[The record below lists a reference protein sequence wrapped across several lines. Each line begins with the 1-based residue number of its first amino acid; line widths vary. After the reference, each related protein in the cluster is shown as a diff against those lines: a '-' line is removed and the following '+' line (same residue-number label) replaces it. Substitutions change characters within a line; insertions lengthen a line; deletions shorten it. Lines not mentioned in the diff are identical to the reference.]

1 MKKVFIY
8 YSLTGNGDEI
18 AKILENKKYDIRKVE
33 TNEILPKNFILR
45 ILTGGYKAMIKYED
59 KLIDF
64 DSDIEDYDE
73 IIIGSPI
80 WNNRL
85 SSPINTVLKELK
97 LNNKKITFYYLTYNL
112 DKELEKKYGGQVY
125 VVSPYGMAWNNDKY
139 YIVGVQE
146 KKHADGSTEIMGTKT
161 FRIDRMDDVKV
172 KDEAR
177 RELPEA
183 KGDEDF
189 DMAKFCER
197 CVSMY
202 SGREMEVRLRLP
214 NYLMDTAIDQFGEK
228 FWVLNKDEQNGTFE
242 MNAIVS
248 FSKTFVG
255 WLAGFG
261 GQIQLLSPQEAIDEM
276 KLQLTNVLNAHK

>member
-97 LNNKKITFYYLTYNL
+97 LNNKKITFIL
-112 DKELEKKYGGQVY
+112 
-125 VVSPYGMAWNNDKY
+125 
-139 YIVGVQE
+139 
-146 KKHADGSTEIMGTKT
+146 
-161 FRIDRMDDVKV
+161 
-172 KDEAR
+172 
-177 RELPEA
+177 
-183 KGDEDF
+183 
-189 DMAKFCER
+189 
-197 CVSMY
+197 Y
-202 SGREMEVRLRLP
+202 SGSGKAKKATELINKTYP
-214 NYLMDTAIDQFGEK
+214 NSKIIDLKEPIK
-228 FWVLNKDEQNGTFE
+228 NKEELNKLKE
-242 MNAIVS
+242 
-248 FSKTFVG
+248 K
-255 WLAGFG
+255 
-261 GQIQLLSPQEAIDEM
+261 
-276 KLQLTNVLNAHK
+276 